1 MKSLYLVGLLI
12 LGSLATGC
20 GSNGNA
26 MAPSPAS
33 SAMFT
38 AALLPSNEVPP
49 AKGAEANGT
58 GTATLT
64 FNLTKDS
71 SGTITA
77 ATLDVTVSVS
87 GFPPGTALTASHI
100 HPGAGGANGGVFVS
114 LGLVPGEVSFATG
127 SGSFTRR
134 GVSLTPDQAN
144 AIIAN
149 PGGYYLNIHTAANAG
164 GVARGQLTRVQ

>member
-1 MKSLYLVGLLI
+1 MKSLYLFGLLV
-12 LGSLATGC
+12 LGSLATAC
-20 GSNGNA
+20 GGNGNA
-26 MAPSPAS
+26 MGPSPAS

-38 AALLPSNEVPP
+38 AALLPSNEMPP
-49 AKGAEANGT
+49 ATGAEANGT

-100 HPGAGGANGGVFVS
+100 HPGALGANGGVFVS